1 MTTSILN
8 GTGNTA
14 LAFSDEQSMLL
25 DSAKSFCGDKSDINA
40 VRSLLKSDSGHNPKV
55 WQEMVALGWTGIAI
69 PEQYG
74 GFDMGLGS
82 TVPVIESMGRHL
94 LGTAFITSTL
104 AAQAILRGGSEAQ
117 RQQWLP
123 KVVEGTVG
131 SMALLDNEDWGAKLC
146 GVTATLS
153 TNNSESDSTSDN
165 TSDNTSDSTPKI
177 IVLSGK
183 KLLVADA
190 TVADFFVVSINH
202 NGNPALA
209 IVDASQLA
217 EGAITANTLIDE
229 TKRAATVDF
238 TGVTISPDALLPH
251 SEQALK
257 DVRLIGALLI
267 AAEATGTSAA
277 TLDCI
282 VSYLTSRIQFG
293 RLIGSYQSLKHP
305 TVEILLQMDSA
316 RSLIYH
322 AATLFDKGLDEGP
335 VEADTEIAC
344 RMAKAQATE
353 TLLFAGD
360 RAVQFHGGMG
370 FTYDCDAMLYI
381 RRAQWAQHQYGDAQ
395 HHRLHLAR
403 LLLD

>member
-14 LAFSDEQSMLL
+14 LSFSDEQAMLL

-40 VRSLLKSDSGHNPKV
+40 VRSLLKSDSGHNPEV

-74 GFDMGLGS
+74 GFAMGLGS
-82 TVPVIESMGRHL
+82 TVPVVESMGRHL

-117 RQQWLP
+117 REKWLP

-146 GVTATLS
+146 GVSATLS
-153 TNNSESDSTSDN
+153 TTGSNSGSNSGSASDSTS
-165 TSDNTSDSTPKI
+165 K

-190 TVADFFVVSINH
+190 TVADFFIVSIH
-202 NGNPALA
+202 HSGNPALA
-209 IVDASQLA
+209 IVEASQLSA
-217 EGAITANTLIDE
+217 NAISANTLIDE

-238 TGVTISPDALLPH
+238 TGVTLSPDALLPH

-257 DVRLIGALLI
+257 DVRLIGALLT

-322 AATLFDKGLDEGP
+322 AATLLDEGP
-335 VEADTEIAC
+335 VNTDTEIAC

-370 FTYDCDAMLYI
+370 FTYDCDGMLYI

>member
-1 MTTSILN
+1 MTTSTLN
-8 GTGNTA
+8 GTTNIA
-14 LAFSDEQSMLL
+14 LSFSDEQAMLL
-25 DSAKSFCGDKSDINA
+25 DSAKSFCSHKSDINA
-40 VRSLLKSDSGHNPKV
+40 VRSLLKSDSGHNPDV

-74 GFDMGLGS
+74 GFAMGLGS
-82 TVPVIESMGRHL
+82 MVPVIESMGRHL
-94 LGTAFITSTL
+94 LGTALITSTL
-104 AAQAILRGGSEAQ
+104 AAQAILRGGSETQ
-117 RQQWLP
+117 REKWLP
-123 KVVEGTVG
+123 KIVAGTVG
-131 SMALLDNEDWGAKLC
+131 SMALLDNEDWGSKLC
-146 GVTATLS
+146 GVSTA
-153 TNNSESDSTSDN
+153 NSSSSDSS
-165 TSDNTSDSTPKI
+165 SK

-190 TVADFFVVSINH
+190 TVADFFIVSINH
-202 NGNPALA
+202 SGNPALA
-209 IVDASQLA
+209 IVEASQLTA
-217 EGAITANTLIDE
+217 NAISANTLIDE

-238 TGVTISPDALLPH
+238 SGVTLSPDALLPQ

-257 DVRLIGALLI
+257 DIRLIGALLI

-305 TVEILLQMDSA
+305 TVDILLQMDSS

-322 AATLFDKGLDEGP
+322 AATLLDKGPEIGPLEG
-335 VEADTEIAC
+335 DTEVAC

>member
-153 TNNSESDSTSDN
+153 TNNSESDSTS
-165 TSDNTSDSTPKI
+165 KI

-257 DVRLIGALLI
+257 DVRLVGALLI

>member
-14 LAFSDEQSMLL
+14 LAFSDEQAMLL
-25 DSAKSFCGDKSDINA
+25 DSAKSFCADKSDITA

-153 TNNSESDSTSDN
+153 TNDSESDSTSE
-165 TSDNTSDSTPKI
+165 

>member
-1 MTTSILN
+1 MTTSTQN
-8 GTGNTA
+8 GTGNSA
-14 LAFSDEQSMLL
+14 LSFSNEQAMLL
-25 DSAKSFCGDKSDINA
+25 DSAKSFCGDKSDISA
-40 VRSLLKSDSGHNPKV
+40 VRSLLQSDIGHNPEV

-74 GFDMGLGS
+74 GFAMGLGS

-94 LGTAFITSTL
+94 LGTPLITSTL
-104 AAQAILRGGSEAQ
+104 ASQAILRGGSEAQ
-117 RQQWLP
+117 REQWLP
-123 KVVEGTVG
+123 KVVQGTVG

-146 GVTATLS
+146 GVTA
-153 TNNSESDSTSDN
+153 NASDSG
-165 TSDNTSDSTPKI
+165 

-190 TVADFFVVSINH
+190 TVADFFVVSVNH
-202 NGNPALA
+202 SGNHSGNPALA
-209 IVDASQLA
+209 IVEASQLA
-217 EGAITANTLIDE
+217 AGAITANTLIDE

-257 DVRLIGALLI
+257 DVRLIGALLT

-305 TVEILLQMDSA
+305 TVDILLQMDSS

-322 AATLFDKGLDEGP
+322 AATLIDNGP
-335 VEADTEIAC
+335 VAKDTEVAC
-344 RMAKAQATE
+344 RMAKAQATD

-395 HHRLHLAR
+395 HHRLHLAK
-403 LLLD
+403 LLLG

>member
-1 MTTSILN
+1 MTTSTLN
-8 GTGNTA
+8 GTTNIA
-14 LAFSDEQSMLL
+14 LSFSDEQAMLL
-25 DSAKSFCGDKSDINA
+25 DSAKSFCSHKSDINA
-40 VRSLLKSDSGHNPKV
+40 VRSLLKSDSGHNPDV

-74 GFDMGLGS
+74 GFAMGLGS
-82 TVPVIESMGRHL
+82 MVPVIESMGRHL
-94 LGTAFITSTL
+94 LGTALITSTL

-117 RQQWLP
+117 REKWLP
-123 KVVEGTVG
+123 KIVAGTVG
-131 SMALLDNEDWGAKLC
+131 SMALLDNEDWGSKLC
-146 GVTATLS
+146 GVSTA
-153 TNNSESDSTSDN
+153 NSSSSDSS
-165 TSDNTSDSTPKI
+165 SK

-190 TVADFFVVSINH
+190 TVADFFIVSINH
-202 NGNPALA
+202 SGNPALA
-209 IVDASQLA
+209 IVEASQLTA
-217 EGAITANTLIDE
+217 NAISANTLIDE

-238 TGVTISPDALLPH
+238 SGVTLSPDALLPQ

-257 DVRLIGALLI
+257 DIRLIGALLI

-305 TVEILLQMDSA
+305 TVDILLQMDSS

-322 AATLFDKGLDEGP
+322 AATLLGKGPEIGPLEG
-335 VEADTEIAC
+335 DTEVAC

>member
-1 MTTSILN
+1 MTTSTQN
-8 GTGNTA
+8 GTGNSA
-14 LAFSDEQSMLL
+14 LSFSDEQAMLL
-25 DSAKSFCGDKSDINA
+25 DSAKSFCGDKSDISA
-40 VRSLLKSDSGHNPKV
+40 VRSLLQSDIGHNPEV

-74 GFDMGLGS
+74 GFAMGLGS

-94 LGTAFITSTL
+94 LGTPLITSTL
-104 AAQAILRGGSEAQ
+104 ASQAILRGGSEAQ
-117 RQQWLP
+117 REQWLP
-123 KVVEGTVG
+123 KVVQGTVG

-146 GVTATLS
+146 GVTA
-153 TNNSESDSTSDN
+153 NASDSG
-165 TSDNTSDSTPKI
+165 

-190 TVADFFVVSINH
+190 TVADFFVVSVNH
-202 NGNPALA
+202 SGNHSSNPALA
-209 IVDASQLA
+209 IVEASQLA
-217 EGAITANTLIDE
+217 TGAITANTLIDE

-257 DVRLIGALLI
+257 DVRLIGALLT

-305 TVEILLQMDSA
+305 TVDILLQMDSS

-322 AATLFDKGLDEGP
+322 AATLIDNGP
-335 VEADTEIAC
+335 LAKDTEVAC

-395 HHRLHLAR
+395 HHRLHLAK
-403 LLLD
+403 LLLG

>member
-1 MTTSILN
+1 MTTSTLN
-8 GTGNTA
+8 GTTNIA
-14 LAFSDEQSMLL
+14 LSFSDEQSMLL

-153 TNNSESDSTSDN
+153 TNNSESDSTS
-165 TSDNTSDSTPKI
+165 KI

>member
-153 TNNSESDSTSDN
+153 TNNSESDDTSDN
-165 TSDNTSDSTPKI
+165 TSK

>member
-25 DSAKSFCGDKSDINA
+25 ESAKSFCGDKSDINA

-117 RQQWLP
+117 REKWLP

-131 SMALLDNEDWGAKLC
+131 TMALLDNEDWGAKLC
-146 GVTATLS
+146 GVTATLNGS
-153 TNNSESDSTSDN
+153 GSTSQ
-165 TSDNTSDSTPKI
+165 I
-177 IVLSGK
+177 ALSGK
-183 KLLVADA
+183 KQLVADA

-202 NGNPALA
+202 NGNPTLA

-238 TGVTISPDALLPH
+238 TGVTISPNALLPH

>member
-1 MTTSILN
+1 MTTSTQN
-8 GTGNTA
+8 GTGNSA
-14 LAFSDEQSMLL
+14 LSFSDEQAMLL
-25 DSAKSFCGDKSDINA
+25 DSAKSFCGDKSDISA
-40 VRSLLKSDSGHNPKV
+40 VRSLLQSDIGHNPEV

-74 GFDMGLGS
+74 GFAMGLGS

-94 LGTAFITSTL
+94 LGTPLITSTL
-104 AAQAILRGGSEAQ
+104 ASQAILRGGSEAQ
-117 RQQWLP
+117 REQWLP
-123 KVVEGTVG
+123 KVVQGTVG

-146 GVTATLS
+146 GVTA
-153 TNNSESDSTSDN
+153 NASDSG
-165 TSDNTSDSTPKI
+165 

-190 TVADFFVVSINH
+190 TVADFFVVSVNH
-202 NGNPALA
+202 SGNHSSNPALA
-209 IVDASQLA
+209 IVEASQLA
-217 EGAITANTLIDE
+217 AGAITANTLIDE

-238 TGVTISPDALLPH
+238 TGVTISLDALLPH

-257 DVRLIGALLI
+257 DVRLIGALLT

-305 TVEILLQMDSA
+305 TVDILLQMDSS

-322 AATLFDKGLDEGP
+322 AATLIDNGP
-335 VEADTEIAC
+335 VAKDTEVAC

-395 HHRLHLAR
+395 HHRLHLAK
-403 LLLD
+403 LLLG

>member
-1 MTTSILN
+1 MTTSTQN
-8 GTGNTA
+8 GTGNSA
-14 LAFSDEQSMLL
+14 LSFSDEQAMLL
-25 DSAKSFCGDKSDINA
+25 DSAKSFCGDKSDISA
-40 VRSLLKSDSGHNPKV
+40 VRSLLQSEIGHNPEV

-74 GFDMGLGS
+74 GFAMGLGS

-94 LGTAFITSTL
+94 LGTPLITSTL
-104 AAQAILRGGSEAQ
+104 ASQAILRGGSEAQ
-117 RQQWLP
+117 REQWLP
-123 KVVEGTVG
+123 KVVQGTVG

-146 GVTATLS
+146 GVTA
-153 TNNSESDSTSDN
+153 NASDSG
-165 TSDNTSDSTPKI
+165 

-190 TVADFFVVSINH
+190 TVADFFVVSVNYSSNH
-202 NGNPALA
+202 SGNPALA
-209 IVDASQLA
+209 IVEASQLA
-217 EGAITANTLIDE
+217 TGAITANTLIDE

-257 DVRLIGALLI
+257 DVRLIGALLT

-305 TVEILLQMDSA
+305 TVDILLQMDSS

-322 AATLFDKGLDEGP
+322 AATLIDNGP
-335 VEADTEIAC
+335 VAKDTEVAC
-344 RMAKAQATE
+344 RMAKAQATD

-395 HHRLHLAR
+395 HHRLHLAK
-403 LLLD
+403 LLLG

>member
-153 TNNSESDSTSDN
+153 TNNSESDSS
-165 TSDNTSDSTPKI
+165 SDNTSDSTSKI

>member
-25 DSAKSFCGDKSDINA
+25 ESAKSFCGDKSDINA

-74 GFDMGLGS
+74 GFNMGLGS

-117 RQQWLP
+117 REKWLP

-131 SMALLDNEDWGAKLC
+131 TMALLDNEDWGAKLC
-146 GVTATLS
+146 GVTATLNGS
-153 TNNSESDSTSDN
+153 GSTSQIAL
-165 TSDNTSDSTPKI
+165 T
-177 IVLSGK
+177 GK
-183 KLLVADA
+183 KQLVADA

-202 NGNPALA
+202 NGNPTLA

-238 TGVTISPDALLPH
+238 TGVTISPGALLPH

>member
-1 MTTSILN
+1 MTTSTQN
-8 GTGNTA
+8 GTGNSA
-14 LAFSDEQSMLL
+14 LSFSDEQAMLL
-25 DSAKSFCGDKSDINA
+25 DSAKSFCGDKSDISA
-40 VRSLLKSDSGHNPKV
+40 VRSLLQSDIGHNPEV

-74 GFDMGLGS
+74 GFAMGLGS

-94 LGTAFITSTL
+94 LGTPLITSTL
-104 AAQAILRGGSEAQ
+104 ASQAILRGGSEAQ
-117 RQQWLP
+117 REQWLP
-123 KVVEGTVG
+123 KVVQGTVG

-146 GVTATLS
+146 GVTA
-153 TNNSESDSTSDN
+153 NASDSG
-165 TSDNTSDSTPKI
+165 

-190 TVADFFVVSINH
+190 TVADFFVVSVNH
-202 NGNPALA
+202 SGNPALA
-209 IVDASQLA
+209 IVEASQLA
-217 EGAITANTLIDE
+217 TGAITANTLIDE

-238 TGVTISPDALLPH
+238 TGVTISLDALLPH

-257 DVRLIGALLI
+257 DVRLIGALLT

-305 TVEILLQMDSA
+305 TVDILLQMDSS

-322 AATLFDKGLDEGP
+322 AATLIDNGP
-335 VEADTEIAC
+335 VAKDTEVAC
-344 RMAKAQATE
+344 RMAKAQATD

-395 HHRLHLAR
+395 HHRLHLAK
-403 LLLD
+403 LLLG

>member
-1 MTTSILN
+1 MTTANMTAAKIES
-8 GTGNTA
+8 TGNNA
-14 LAFSDEQSMLL
+14 LTFSEEQAMLL
-25 DSAKSFCGDKSDINA
+25 DSAKSFCADKSDINA
-40 VRSLLKSDSGHNPKV
+40 VRGLLKSDSGHNPSL
-55 WQEMVALGWTGIAI
+55 WHEMVALGWTGIAI

-74 GFDMGLGS
+74 GFAMGLGS

-104 AAQAILRGGSEAQ
+104 AAQAILRGGSETQ
-117 RQQWLP
+117 REKWLP

-131 SMALLDNEDWGAKLC
+131 TMALLDNEDWGAQLC
-146 GVTATLS
+146 GVTATFKGAG
-153 TNNSESDSTSDN
+153 STSE
-165 TSDNTSDSTPKI
+165 I
-177 IVLSGK
+177 ALSGK

-209 IVDASQLA
+209 IVEASQLSTN
-217 EGAITANTLIDE
+217 AIGPNTLIDE

-238 TGVTISPDALLPH
+238 SGVTISLDALLPD

-277 TLDCI
+277 TLDTI

-305 TVEILLQMDSA
+305 TVDILLQMDSS

-322 AATLFDKGLDEGP
+322 AATLIDEGP
-335 VEADTEIAC
+335 VQKDTEIAC

-395 HHRLHLAR
+395 HHRLHLAK
-403 LLLD
+403 LLLG

>member
-8 GTGNTA
+8 GTGNNA
-14 LAFSDEQSMLL
+14 LAFSDEQAMLL
-25 DSAKSFCGDKSDINA
+25 DSAKNFCGDKSDISA
-40 VRSLLKSDSGHNPKV
+40 VRSHLQSDSGHNPEI

-74 GFDMGLGS
+74 GFAMGLGS

-94 LGTAFITSTL
+94 LGTPLITSTL
-104 AAQAILRGGSEAQ
+104 ASQAILRGGSEAQ
-117 RQQWLP
+117 REQWLP
-123 KVVEGTVG
+123 KVVQGTVG

-146 GVTATLS
+146 GVTA
-153 TNNSESDSTSDN
+153 NASDSG
-165 TSDNTSDSTPKI
+165 

-190 TVADFFVVSINH
+190 TVADFFVVSVNH
-202 NGNPALA
+202 SGNHSSNPALA
-209 IVDASQLA
+209 IVEASQLA
-217 EGAITANTLIDE
+217 AGAITANTLIDE

-257 DVRLIGALLI
+257 DVRLIGALLT

-305 TVEILLQMDSA
+305 TVDILLQMDSS

-322 AATLFDKGLDEGP
+322 AATLIDNGP
-335 VEADTEIAC
+335 VAKDTEVAC

-395 HHRLHLAR
+395 HHRLHLAK
-403 LLLD
+403 LLLG

>member
-1 MTTSILN
+1 
-8 GTGNTA
+8 
-14 LAFSDEQSMLL
+14 
-25 DSAKSFCGDKSDINA
+25 
-40 VRSLLKSDSGHNPKV
+40 
-55 WQEMVALGWTGIAI
+55 MVALGWTGIAI

-153 TNNSESDSTSDN
+153 TNNSESDSTS
-165 TSDNTSDSTPKI
+165 KI

>member
-1 MTTSILN
+1 MTTSTQN
-8 GTGNTA
+8 GTGNSA
-14 LAFSDEQSMLL
+14 LSFSDEQAMLL
-25 DSAKSFCGDKSDINA
+25 DSAKSFCGDKSDISA
-40 VRSLLKSDSGHNPKV
+40 VRSLLQSDIGHNPEV

-74 GFDMGLGS
+74 GFAMGLGS

-94 LGTAFITSTL
+94 LGTPLITSTL
-104 AAQAILRGGSEAQ
+104 ASQAILRGGSEAQ
-117 RQQWLP
+117 REQWLP
-123 KVVEGTVG
+123 KVVQGTVG

-146 GVTATLS
+146 GVTA
-153 TNNSESDSTSDN
+153 NASDSG
-165 TSDNTSDSTPKI
+165 

-190 TVADFFVVSINH
+190 TVADFFVVSVNYSSNH
-202 NGNPALA
+202 SGNPALA
-209 IVDASQLA
+209 IVEASQLA
-217 EGAITANTLIDE
+217 TGAITANTLIDE

-257 DVRLIGALLI
+257 DVRLIGALLT

-305 TVEILLQMDSA
+305 TVDILLQMDSS

-322 AATLFDKGLDEGP
+322 AATLIDNGP
-335 VEADTEIAC
+335 VAKDTEVAC
-344 RMAKAQATE
+344 RMAKAQATD

-395 HHRLHLAR
+395 HHRLHLAK
-403 LLLD
+403 LLLG

>member
-1 MTTSILN
+1 MTTSTLN
-8 GTGNTA
+8 GTTNIA
-14 LAFSDEQSMLL
+14 LSFSDEQAMLL
-25 DSAKSFCGDKSDINA
+25 DSAKSFCSHKSDINA
-40 VRSLLKSDSGHNPKV
+40 VRSLLKSDSGHNPDV

-74 GFDMGLGS
+74 GFAMGLGS
-82 TVPVIESMGRHL
+82 MVPVIESMGRHL
-94 LGTAFITSTL
+94 LGTALITSTL

-117 RQQWLP
+117 REKWLP
-123 KVVEGTVG
+123 KIVAGTVG
-131 SMALLDNEDWGAKLC
+131 SMALLDNEDWGSKLC
-146 GVTATLS
+146 GVSTA
-153 TNNSESDSTSDN
+153 NSSSSDSS
-165 TSDNTSDSTPKI
+165 SK

-190 TVADFFVVSINH
+190 TVADFFIVSINH
-202 NGNPALA
+202 SGNPALA
-209 IVDASQLA
+209 IVEASQLA
-217 EGAITANTLIDE
+217 ANAISANTLIDE

-238 TGVTISPDALLPH
+238 SGVTLSPDALLPQ

-257 DVRLIGALLI
+257 DIRLIGALLI

-305 TVEILLQMDSA
+305 TVDILLQMDSS

-322 AATLFDKGLDEGP
+322 AATLLDKGPEIGPLEG
-335 VEADTEIAC
+335 DTEVAC

>member
-146 GVTATLS
+146 GVTANL
-153 TNNSESDSTSDN
+153 SDSG
-165 TSDNTSDSTPKI
+165 I
-177 IVLSGK
+177 ALLGK

>member
-25 DSAKSFCGDKSDINA
+25 ESAKSFCGDKSDINA

-74 GFDMGLGS
+74 GFNMGLGS

-117 RQQWLP
+117 REKWLP

-131 SMALLDNEDWGAKLC
+131 TMALLDNEDWGAKLC
-146 GVTATLS
+146 GVTATLNGS
-153 TNNSESDSTSDN
+153 GSTS
-165 TSDNTSDSTPKI
+165 KI
-177 IVLSGK
+177 ALSGK
-183 KLLVADA
+183 KRLVADA

-202 NGNPALA
+202 NGNPTLA

>member
-1 MTTSILN
+1 MTTSTLN
-8 GTGNTA
+8 GTTNIA
-14 LAFSDEQSMLL
+14 LSFSDEQAMLL

-40 VRSLLKSDSGHNPKV
+40 VRSLLKSDSGHNPEV
-55 WQEMVALGWTGIAI
+55 WREMVALGWTGIAI

-74 GFDMGLGS
+74 GFAMGLGS

-117 RQQWLP
+117 REKWLP

-131 SMALLDNEDWGAKLC
+131 TMALLDNEDWGAKLC
-146 GVTATLS
+146 GVTANL
-153 TNNSESDSTSDN
+153 NGSDSTS
-165 TSDNTSDSTPKI
+165 KI
-177 IVLSGK
+177 ALSGK

-257 DVRLIGALLI
+257 DVRLVGALLI

>member
-8 GTGNTA
+8 GTGNNA
-14 LAFSDEQSMLL
+14 LAFSDEQAMLL
-25 DSAKSFCGDKSDINA
+25 DSAKNFCGDKSDISA
-40 VRSLLKSDSGHNPKV
+40 VRSHLQSDSGHNPEI

-74 GFDMGLGS
+74 GFAMGLGS

-94 LGTAFITSTL
+94 LGTPLITSTL
-104 AAQAILRGGSEAQ
+104 ASQALLRGGSEAQ
-117 RQQWLP
+117 REQWLP
-123 KVVEGTVG
+123 KVVQGTVG

-146 GVTATLS
+146 GVTA
-153 TNNSESDSTSDN
+153 NQSDSG
-165 TSDNTSDSTPKI
+165 

-190 TVADFFVVSINH
+190 TVADFFVVAINH
-202 NGNPALA
+202 NGNHSSNPALA
-209 IVDASQLA
+209 IVEASQLA
-217 EGAITANTLIDE
+217 TGAITANTLIDE

-238 TGVTISPDALLPH
+238 TGATISLDALLPH
-251 SEQALK
+251 PEQALK

-277 TLDCI
+277 TLDSI

-305 TVEILLQMDSA
+305 TVDILLQMDSS

-322 AATLFDKGLDEGP
+322 AATLIDDRP
-335 VEADTEIAC
+335 VAKDTEIAC

-395 HHRLHLAR
+395 HHRLHLAK

>member
-25 DSAKSFCGDKSDINA
+25 ESAKSFCGDKSDINA

-55 WQEMVALGWTGIAI
+55 WQEMVALGCTGIAI

-74 GFDMGLGS
+74 GFNMGLGS

-117 RQQWLP
+117 REKWLP

-131 SMALLDNEDWGAKLC
+131 TMALLDNEDWGAKLC
-146 GVTATLS
+146 GVTATLNGS
-153 TNNSESDSTSDN
+153 GSTSQ
-165 TSDNTSDSTPKI
+165 I
-177 IVLSGK
+177 ALSGK
-183 KLLVADA
+183 KRLVADA

-202 NGNPALA
+202 NGNPTLA

-322 AATLFDKGLDEGP
+322 AATLFDKGLDKGP

-395 HHRLHLAR
+395 LHRLHLAR

>member
-1 MTTSILN
+1 M
-8 GTGNTA
+8 
-14 LAFSDEQSMLL
+14 
-25 DSAKSFCGDKSDINA
+25 
-40 VRSLLKSDSGHNPKV
+40 
-55 WQEMVALGWTGIAI
+55 
-69 PEQYG
+69 
-74 GFDMGLGS
+74 
-82 TVPVIESMGRHL
+82 
-94 LGTAFITSTL
+94 
-104 AAQAILRGGSEAQ
+104 
-117 RQQWLP
+117 
-123 KVVEGTVG
+123 
-131 SMALLDNEDWGAKLC
+131 
-146 GVTATLS
+146 
-153 TNNSESDSTSDN
+153 
-165 TSDNTSDSTPKI
+165 
-177 IVLSGK
+177 LSGK

-190 TVADFFVVSINH
+190 TVADFFIVSINH
-202 NGNPALA
+202 SGNPALA
-209 IVDASQLA
+209 IVEASQLA
-217 EGAITANTLIDE
+217 EGAITANSLIDE
-229 TKRAATVDF
+229 TKRSATVDF
-238 TGVTISPDALLPH
+238 SGATISPDALLPK

-305 TVEILLQMDSA
+305 TVDILLQMDSS

-322 AATLFDKGLDEGP
+322 AATLLDKEPSEGP

-370 FTYDCDAMLYI
+370 FTYDCYAMLYI

-403 LLLD
+403 LVLD

>member
-8 GTGNTA
+8 GTGNNA
-14 LAFSDEQSMLL
+14 LAFSDEQAMLL
-25 DSAKSFCGDKSDINA
+25 DSAKNFCGDKSDISA
-40 VRSLLKSDSGHNPKV
+40 VRSLLQSDIGHNPEV

-74 GFDMGLGS
+74 GFAMGLGS

-94 LGTAFITSTL
+94 LGTPLITSTL
-104 AAQAILRGGSEAQ
+104 ASQAILRGGSEAQ
-117 RQQWLP
+117 REQWLP
-123 KVVEGTVG
+123 KVVQGTVG

-146 GVTATLS
+146 GVTA
-153 TNNSESDSTSDN
+153 NASDSG
-165 TSDNTSDSTPKI
+165 

-190 TVADFFVVSINH
+190 TVADFFVVSVNH
-202 NGNPALA
+202 SGNHSSNPALA
-209 IVDASQLA
+209 IVEASQLA
-217 EGAITANTLIDE
+217 AGAITANTLIDE

-238 TGVTISPDALLPH
+238 TGVTIAPDALLPH

-257 DVRLIGALLI
+257 DVRLIGALLT

-305 TVEILLQMDSA
+305 TVDILLQMDSS

-322 AATLFDKGLDEGP
+322 AATLIDNGP
-335 VEADTEIAC
+335 VAKDTEVAC
-344 RMAKAQATE
+344 RMAKAQATD

-395 HHRLHLAR
+395 HHRLHLAK
-403 LLLD
+403 LLLG

>member
-8 GTGNTA
+8 GTGNNA
-14 LAFSDEQSMLL
+14 LAFSDEQAMLL
-25 DSAKSFCGDKSDINA
+25 DSAKNFCGDKSDISA
-40 VRSLLKSDSGHNPKV
+40 VRSHLQSDSGHNPEI

-74 GFDMGLGS
+74 GFAMGLGS

-94 LGTAFITSTL
+94 LGTPLITSTL
-104 AAQAILRGGSEAQ
+104 ASQALLRGGSEAQ
-117 RQQWLP
+117 REQWLP
-123 KVVEGTVG
+123 KVVQGTVG

-146 GVTATLS
+146 GVTA
-153 TNNSESDSTSDN
+153 NQSDSG
-165 TSDNTSDSTPKI
+165 

-190 TVADFFVVSINH
+190 TVADFFVVSVNH
-202 NGNPALA
+202 SGNHSSNPALA
-209 IVDASQLA
+209 IVEASQLA
-217 EGAITANTLIDE
+217 TGAITANTLIDE

-238 TGVTISPDALLPH
+238 TGATISLDALLPH
-251 SEQALK
+251 PEQALK

-277 TLDCI
+277 TLDSI

-305 TVEILLQMDSA
+305 TVDILLQMDSS

-322 AATLFDKGLDEGP
+322 AATLIDDRP
-335 VEADTEIAC
+335 VAKDTEIAC

-395 HHRLHLAR
+395 HHRLHLAK

>member
-1 MTTSILN
+1 MTTSTQN
-8 GTGNTA
+8 GTGNSA
-14 LAFSDEQSMLL
+14 LSFSDEQAMLL
-25 DSAKSFCGDKSDINA
+25 DSAKSFCGDKSDISA
-40 VRSLLKSDSGHNPKV
+40 VRSLLQSDIGHNPEV

-74 GFDMGLGS
+74 GFAMGLGS

-94 LGTAFITSTL
+94 LGTPLITSTL
-104 AAQAILRGGSEAQ
+104 ASQAILRGGSEAQ
-117 RQQWLP
+117 REQWLP
-123 KVVEGTVG
+123 KVVQGTVG

-146 GVTATLS
+146 GVTA
-153 TNNSESDSTSDN
+153 NASDSG
-165 TSDNTSDSTPKI
+165 

-190 TVADFFVVSINH
+190 TVADFFVVSVNH
-202 NGNPALA
+202 SGNHSSNPALA
-209 IVDASQLA
+209 IVEASQLA
-217 EGAITANTLIDE
+217 AGAITANTLIDE

-257 DVRLIGALLI
+257 DVRLIGALLT

-305 TVEILLQMDSA
+305 TVDILLQMDSS

-322 AATLFDKGLDEGP
+322 AATLIDNGP
-335 VEADTEIAC
+335 VAKDTEVAC

-395 HHRLHLAR
+395 HHRLHLAK
-403 LLLD
+403 LLLG

>member
-1 MTTSILN
+1 MTTSTLN
-8 GTGNTA
+8 GTTNIA
-14 LAFSDEQSMLL
+14 LSFSDEQAMLL

-40 VRSLLKSDSGHNPKV
+40 VRSLLKSDSGHNPEV
-55 WQEMVALGWTGIAI
+55 WREMVALGWTGIAI

-117 RQQWLP
+117 REQWLP

-146 GVTATLS
+146 GVTANL
-153 TNNSESDSTSDN
+153 SDSG
-165 TSDNTSDSTPKI
+165 I
-177 IVLSGK
+177 ALLGK

-305 TVEILLQMDSA
+305 TVEILLQMDSS

-322 AATLFDKGLDEGP
+322 AATLLDDGPDKGP